1 MKLNKALFW
10 DIDFEKIDY
19 QKHIRFVIERVL
31 TRGNLSD
38 WFELKKQ
45 YSSEQIKK
53 EIIEIRFLDEKTLN
67 FCSYLFN
74 IPKEQFRC
82 YTQNPFIPKL

>member
-45 YSSEQIKK
+45 YDLEQIKK

-67 FCSYLFN
+67 FCSHLFT
-74 IPKEQFRC
+74 IPKEKFRC

>member
-1 MKLNKALFW
+1 MKLNKTLFW
-10 DIDFEKIDY
+10 DIDFETIDY

-45 YSSEQIKK
+45 YDLEQIKN

-74 IPKEQFRC
+74 TPKEQFRC
-82 YTQNPFIPKL
+82 STQNPFIPKL